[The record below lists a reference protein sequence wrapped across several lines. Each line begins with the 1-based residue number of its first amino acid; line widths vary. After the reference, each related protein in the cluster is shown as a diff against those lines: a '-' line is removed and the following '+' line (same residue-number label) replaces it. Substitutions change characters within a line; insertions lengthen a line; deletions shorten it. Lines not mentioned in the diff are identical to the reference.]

1 MEFARSKHKGNI
13 QALSFVTSV
22 QGCGITKFKV
32 VGYNKSGTYFP
43 TRQCG
48 NRAEAASVRMGQ
60 QAFHAL
66 QETQRCNLLVIQ
78 IKC

>member
-13 QALSFVTSV
+13 QALRFVTCV
-22 QGCGITKFKV
+22 QGCGITKFRV

-48 NRAEAASVRMGQ
+48 NRAEATLVLRG

-66 QETQRCNLLVIQ
+66 QETQRCNLLVVQ